1 MSYSTEFKR
10 IFAELIE
17 DMDCKKSEI
26 PKKLGIDYNI
36 YVKIKEYG
44 AIPRPVIL
52 ERIADYFDVSVEYLL
67 GRTDDPYF
75 ERSAKK
81 HTFRER
87 YDELRAAKGMTS
99 QKCST
104 SERATRRP
112 GKSTAISPPLI
123 TCSRSRKYSAYRWII
138 CSAARTTKNKTHS
151 GPVCEYRVR
160 GFFVPAGRVVRR
172 SPRQRPLD

>member
-52 ERIADYFDVSVEYLL
+52 ERIADYFNVSVEYLL

-87 YDELRAAKGMTS
+87 YDQLRVAKGMTEYAVA
-99 QKCST
+99 KMLHIGT
-104 SERATRRP
+104 SYTTSWKKHGYIPSLDYLLTLAEIF
-112 GKSTAISPPLI
+112 GVSLD
-123 TCSRSRKYSAYRWII
+123 YLLG
-138 CSAARTTKNKTHS
+138 RTDYKK
-151 GPVCEYRVR
+151 
-160 GFFVPAGRVVRR
+160 
-172 SPRQRPLD
+172 